1 MKAHLIVLF
10 LCFFVVSCDNM
21 QKPVMDIISDTVA
34 PTEEPFGDVPRITVS
49 DAIEQDKITGPWL
62 WMIVPTEPGKG
73 GPESINIDS
82 LAVASNGVV
91 TEIDVAT
98 KGVAAGDM
106 IGDLTWT
113 LGKISGRSRQG
124 HVDNINEIINII
136 GLARGNLD
144 HYSSYALIN
153 IVSDMDR
160 SNLTMRV
167 GSDDSIKIWI
177 NGYVVHNNPT
187 IRGTDDF
194 QDEFK
199 IDLEMGDNLLL
210 VKVSEQAGGW
220 GMFIGIEAPSVI
232 PATTVA
238 DMPIVPDDPSVYS
251 QYDVNQ
257 DGNVD
262 NTDLTLVS
270 TAIGQKQPANPRLDV
285 DGNGIVDGAD
295 IILVSDNFGES
306 ATDTP
311 QDMGIVEA
319 DSEETFTTEYFL
331 PTTPGPDWELGV
343 YRMRVWAEST
353 HSGNEHSI
361 ISFSWAPS
369 REFDDHGLV
378 RIIIK
383 PRIWSIT
390 LDNEDVIEWDSE
402 LTAKGIVPEYDEIS
416 LEITR
421 YIGETTDQVGRKT
434 YTIWEYEGRAI
445 ANLSRPEIIFEDIN
459 P

>member
-257 DGNVD
+257 DGEVND
-262 NTDLTLVS
+262 ADWSLVHAS
-270 TAIGQKQPANPRLDV
+270 VGQSQPANPRLDV
-285 DGNGIVDGAD
+285 DGNGIIDKMD
-295 IILVSDNFGES
+295 LTLVFNNFSEFDV
-306 ATDTP
+306 DTP
-311 QDMGIVEA
+311 QPTETPVLTEA
-319 DSEETFTTEYFL
+319 TPTTEYLL

-343 YRMRVWAEST
+343 YRMRVWTTSVSSEITSL
-353 HSGNEHSI
+353 
-361 ISFSWAPS
+361 SWAPS
-369 REFDDHGLV
+369 REVFWDHGLV
-378 RIIIK
+378 RVIIK
-383 PRIWSIT
+383 PRIWAID
-390 LDNEDVIEWDSE
+390 LENESVIEWDPE
-402 LTAKGIVPEYDEIS
+402 LTAKNIEPAYDEVS

-421 YIGETTDQVGRKT
+421 FIGETTEQDGRRT
-434 YTIWEYEGRAI
+434 YTVWEYEGRAI
-445 ANLSRPEIIFEDIN
+445 ANLSRPEIIFEEIN